1 MAEAEEKKVGVVTH
15 YFGKITVVIIK
26 IEEGSL
32 RIGDTIHFKGHTS
45 DFTQKVESM
54 ELEHKTIQ
62 EAKVGEAVGLKVS
75 EHAREGDVVYKV
87 ME

>member
-1 MAEAEEKKVGVVTH
+1 MAEEKKIGVVTH
-15 YFGKITVVIIK
+15 YFGKITVAIIK
-26 IEEGSL
+26 IEEEGL
-32 RIGDTIHFKGHTS
+32 KTGDTVHLKGHTS

-62 EAKVGEAVGLKVS
+62 EAKVGESIGIKVS

-87 ME
+87 IE